1 MKFSEVFTSKDNIQL
16 DKKTLVILRWIAI
29 IGQYISIS
37 FVFFVLN
44 FELPFFYCSIIII
57 LGTIT
62 NFYLQFVV
70 NENQLS
76 NIKSSSYLL
85 YDLIQLSLLLFF
97 TGGVTNPF
105 TILLIIPAIV
115 SSTFLSLRSTINLS
129 IITIIILVVL
139 TINHYPLPRKVIEEL
154 HFHVPNYYLYA
165 ITFSIILGLVF
176 LTYFGARFGVESR
189 KRTEALNRL
198 ELILAKEH
206 ELESIGLQAA
216 AAAHS
221 LGTPLSTITVVA
233 KELEKEIG
241 NKSKHLKDINLILS
255 QTKRCKEILKN
266 LSHDQFKEDDFLN
279 NIRIGDLLDEI
290 VRSFSEIS
298 EKKILLVKDQAEL
311 DPQIDRTLE
320 ITYGLRNFIGNAVKY
335 SNSFVEIS
343 LKSNDTITEVK
354 VSDDGPGFS
363 EDVKDV
369 LGEPYIRS
377 NNKIISA
384 KSGLGLGTFIGKTLL
399 ERMKASV
406 QFSNSSKLNGAMVT
420 IKWQTKNLINI

>member
-16 DKKTLVILRWIAI
+16 DKRTLVILRWIAI
-29 IGQYISIS
+29 IGQYFSVSI
-37 FVFFVLN
+37 VYFVLN
-44 FELPFFYCSIIII
+44 FQLPIFYCTLII
-57 LGTIT
+57 LLGVIT
-62 NFYLQFVV
+62 NFYLQFT
-70 NENQLS
+70 EKDNQLS
-76 NIKSSSYLL
+76 NVKSSLYLL
-85 YDLIQLSLLLFF
+85 YDLIQLSVLLFF

-105 TILLIIPAIV
+105 IILIIIPAIV
-115 SSTFLSLRSTINLS
+115 SSTFLSLRTTINLS

-139 TINHYPLPRKVIEEL
+139 TISYLPLPHQVIEEL

-165 ITFSIILGLVF
+165 ITLSIIIGLVF
-176 LTYFGARFGVESR
+176 LTYFGTRFGAESR

-233 KELEKEIG
+233 KELKKEIG
-241 NKSKHLKDINLILS
+241 DNSQYSKDINLLLS
-255 QTKRCKEILKN
+255 QTKRCSAILKN
-266 LSHDQFKEDDFLN
+266 LSQDQLKEDNFLN
-279 NIRIGDLLDEI
+279 NIKIEDLLEDV

-298 EKKILLVKDQAEL
+298 EKKILLIKEQNEL
-311 DPQIDRTLE
+311 NPQINRTLE

-335 SNSFVEIS
+335 SNSFVEIN
-343 LKSNDTITEVK
+343 LKSNDTVTEVK

-377 NNKIISA
+377 KNKIISS

-399 ERMKASV
+399 ERMKANI
-406 QFSNSSKLNGAMVT
+406 QFSNSNKLNGAMVI
-420 IKWQTKNLINI
+420 IKWKTKDLINI